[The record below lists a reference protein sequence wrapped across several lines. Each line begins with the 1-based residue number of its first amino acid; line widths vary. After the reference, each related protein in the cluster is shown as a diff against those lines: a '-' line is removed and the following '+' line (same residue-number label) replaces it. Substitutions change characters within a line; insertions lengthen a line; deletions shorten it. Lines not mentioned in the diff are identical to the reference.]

1 MEKKKNQ
8 AFTLIELLVVIAIIA
23 IIAILAAMLLPALS
37 KAKQRGYEV
46 NCLNNQKQ
54 LGLAF
59 MFYVGDN
66 RDIFPSSASGS
77 EGAHL
82 EDWIYWRAPSVD
94 PVINYVNIKNCAIA
108 QAAGTG
114 NGTNLFKCPGQRF
127 QSVNSY
133 GFSYSLNSTIASHFS
148 GGAFQP
154 FKMSEVRR
162 ASDKIMVIEE
172 PVVDSERPPGF
183 TGPCIDDGR
192 WLAKVSVM
200 TGNTVSV
207 RHNPKGGNANFAD
220 GHGQLTTWQST
231 IDDSHIT
238 ATSP

>member
-1 MEKKKNQ
+1 MEKNKHQ
-8 AFTLIELLVVIAIIA
+8 GFTLIELLVVIA

-37 KAKQRGYEV
+37 RAKQRGLEV
-46 NCLNNQKQ
+46 SCLNNQKQ
-54 LGLAF
+54 IGLAF

-66 RDIFPSSASGS
+66 RDTFPSSGS
-77 EGAHL
+77 NDEGAHL
-82 EDWIYWRAPSVD
+82 EDWIYWRDQATD

-114 NGTNLFKCPGQRF
+114 NGTNLFKCPGQQLSSTTR
-127 QSVNSY
+127 Y
-133 GFSYSLNSTIASHFS
+133 GFSYSLNTTTASHFS
-148 GGAFQP
+148 GGTFQP
-154 FKMSEVRR
+154 FRMSLVRR
-162 ASDKIMVIEE
+162 PSEKIMVIEE
-172 PVVDSERPPGF
+172 PVVNSERPPGF

-192 WLAKVSVM
+192 WLAKVGVM
-200 TGNTVSV
+200 TGNTVTL
-207 RHNPKGGNANFAD
+207 RHNKRGGNANFVD